1 MSGEAD
7 ALDEVTPEIVRRIEE
22 ALAEGNSTDARTL
35 LESLSASGQASVV
48 ASVARLATGA
58 VPTTV
63 RVLSVGASDTVS
75 TALPLGSG
83 RLSNGAGTTI
93 TLSY

>member
-22 ALAEGNSTDARTL
+22 ALAEGNSTDARSL

-48 ASVARLATGA
+48 EQ
-58 VPTTV
+58 
-63 RVLSVGASDTVS
+63 VS
-75 TALPLGSG
+75 EAQRDKLIELLK
-83 RLSNGAGTTI
+83 RAA
-93 TLSY
+93 